1 MTDLVPQELELLL
14 PDVETGE
21 LLEPSVPNAVQV
33 IEAAR
38 TMRGRINE
46 IVAAATAWLAEES
59 ARQGTKTLHAGASSV
74 VLSGGPTD
82 EYDPLELMNYLR
94 NAGCPEQRVDDAVT
108 TIIDYKVNRSVLRQL
123 AAANPEYADA
133 IEQAK
138 RTVEKPMRAT
148 IKGA

>member
-1 MTDLVPQELELLL
+1 MSELVQNVELL
-14 PDVETGE
+14 DVQTGE
-21 LLEPSVPNAVQV
+21 ILPATVEN
-33 IEAAR
+33 AAR
-38 TMRGRINE
+38 VITAARDMRTRINDV
-46 IVAAATAWLAEES
+46 VAQATAWLAEES
-59 ARQGTKTLHAGASSV
+59 ARQGTKTLHAGTSSV
-74 VLSGGPTD
+74 VLSGGPSD

-94 NAGCPEQRVDDAVT
+94 NAGLPEQRVDDAVT
-108 TIIDYKVNRSVLRQL
+108 TIIDYKVNRAVLRQL

>member
-1 MTDLVPQELELLL
+1 MTDLVPITELL
-14 PDVETGE
+14 DVQTGE
-21 LLEPSVPNAVQV
+21 ILPATTTN
-33 IEAAR
+33 AAR
-38 TMRGRINE
+38 VITAARDMRTRINDV
-46 IVAAATAWLAEES
+46 VAQATAWLAEES
-59 ARQGTKTLHAGASSV
+59 ARQGTKTLHAGASSI

-94 NAGCPEQRVDDAVT
+94 NAGLPEQRVDDAVT

>member
-1 MTDLVPQELELLL
+1 MTDLVPVSEDLLN
-14 PDVETGE
+14 VETGE
-21 LLEPSVPNAVQV
+21 LLPATVDNAATV
-33 IEAAR
+33 IQAAR
-38 TMRGRINE
+38 TMRSRLHDV
-46 IVAAATAWLAEES
+46 VAQATAWLAEES
-59 ARQGTKTLHAGASSV
+59 ARQGTKTLAAGSSSV
-74 VLSGGPTD
+74 VLSGGTTD
-82 EYDPLELMNYLR
+82 EYDALELMNYLR
-94 NAGCPEQRVDDAVT
+94 NAGLPEQRVDDAVT

>member
-1 MTDLVPQELELLL
+1 MTDLVPVSEDLLN
-14 PDVETGE
+14 VETGE
-21 LLEPSVPNAVQV
+21 LLPATIDNAATV
-33 IEAAR
+33 IQAAR
-38 TMRGRINE
+38 TMRSRLHDV
-46 IVAAATAWLAEES
+46 VAQATAWLAEES

-94 NAGCPEQRVDDAVT
+94 NAGLPEQRVDDAVT

>member
-1 MTDLVPQELELLL
+1 MSEEIDVTQWLL
-14 PDVETGE
+14 PDVTTGE
-21 LLEPSVPNAVQV
+21 MLPATVGNAAHV
-33 IEAAR
+33 IQAAR
-38 TMRGRINE
+38 DLRTRVSSV
-46 IVAAATAWLAEES
+46 VAEATEWLARES
-59 ARQGTKTLHAGASSV
+59 VRQGTKTLHGGGATV
-74 VLSGGPTD
+74 TLSGGPTD

>member
-1 MTDLVPQELELLL
+1 MTDLVPITELL
-14 PDVETGE
+14 DVQTGE
-21 LLEPSVPNAVQV
+21 ILPATTTN
-33 IEAAR
+33 AAR
-38 TMRGRINE
+38 VITAARDMRTRINDV
-46 IVAAATAWLAEES
+46 VAQATAWLAEES

-74 VLSGGPTD
+74 VLSGGPSD

-94 NAGCPEQRVDDAVT
+94 NAGLPEQRVDDAVT

>member
-1 MTDLVPQELELLL
+1 MTDLVPVSEDLLN
-14 PDVETGE
+14 VETGE
-21 LLEPSVPNAVQV
+21 LLPATVDNAAAV
-33 IEAAR
+33 ILAAR
-38 TMRGRINE
+38 TMRVRINDV
-46 IVAAATAWLAEES
+46 VAQATWWLAEES

-74 VLSGGPTD
+74 VLSGGPSD
-82 EYDPLELMNYLR
+82 EYDALELMNYLR
-94 NAGCPEQRVDDAVT
+94 NAGLPEQRVDDAVT

>member
-1 MTDLVPQELELLL
+1 MTDLVPITELL
-14 PDVETGE
+14 DVQTGE
-21 LLEPSVPNAVQV
+21 ILPATTAN
-33 IEAAR
+33 AAR
-38 TMRGRINE
+38 VITAARDMRTRINDV
-46 IVAAATAWLAEES
+46 VAQATAWLAEES

-94 NAGCPEQRVDDAVT
+94 NAGLPEQRVDDAVT

-148 IKGA
+148 IK

>member
-1 MTDLVPQELELLL
+1 MTDLVPVSDDLLN
-14 PDVETGE
+14 VETGE
-21 LLEPSVPNAVQV
+21 LLPATVDNAAAV
-33 IEAAR
+33 ILAAR
-38 TMRGRINE
+38 TMRSRLHDV
-46 IVAAATAWLAEES
+46 VAQATAWLAEES
-59 ARQGTKTLHAGASSV
+59 ARQGTKTLAAGSSSV
-74 VLSGGPTD
+74 VLSGGMTD
-82 EYDPLELMNYLR
+82 EYDALELMNYLR

>member
-1 MTDLVPQELELLL
+1 MTDLVPVSEDLLN
-14 PDVETGE
+14 VETGE
-21 LLEPSVPNAVQV
+21 LLPATIDNAAAV
-33 IEAAR
+33 ILAAR
-38 TMRGRINE
+38 TMRVRINDV
-46 IVAAATAWLAEES
+46 VAQATAWLAEES

-94 NAGCPEQRVDDAVT
+94 NAGLPEQRVDDAVT
-108 TIIDYKVNRSVLRQL
+108 TIIDYKVNRAVLRQL

>member
-1 MTDLVPQELELLL
+1 MSELVPITELL
-14 PDVETGE
+14 DVQTGE
-21 LLEPSVPNAVQV
+21 ILPATTTN
-33 IEAAR
+33 AAR
-38 TMRGRINE
+38 VITAARDMRTRINDV
-46 IVAAATAWLAEES
+46 VAQATAWLAEES
-59 ARQGTKTLHAGASSV
+59 ARQGTKTLHAGSSSV

-94 NAGCPEQRVDDAVT
+94 NAGLPEQRVDDAVT

>member
-1 MTDLVPQELELLL
+1 MTDLVPVSEDLLN
-14 PDVETGE
+14 VETGE
-21 LLEPSVPNAVQV
+21 LLPATVDNAATV
-33 IEAAR
+33 IQAAR
-38 TMRGRINE
+38 TMRSRLHDV
-46 IVAAATAWLAEES
+46 VAQATAWLAEES
-59 ARQGTKTLHAGASSV
+59 ARQGTKTLHAGTSSV

-94 NAGCPEQRVDDAVT
+94 NAGLPEQRVDDAVT

-138 RTVEKPMRAT
+138 RTVEKPMRVT

>member
-1 MTDLVPQELELLL
+1 MTDLVQITELL
-14 PDVETGE
+14 DVQTGE
-21 LLEPSVPNAVQV
+21 ILPATTTN
-33 IEAAR
+33 AAR
-38 TMRGRINE
+38 VITAARDMRTRINDV
-46 IVAAATAWLAEES
+46 VAQATAWLAEES
-59 ARQGTKTLHAGASSV
+59 ARQGTKTLHAGSSSV

-94 NAGCPEQRVDDAVT
+94 NAGLPEQRVDDAVT

>member
-1 MTDLVPQELELLL
+1 MTDLVPVSEDLLN
-14 PDVETGE
+14 VETGE
-21 LLEPSVPNAVQV
+21 LLPAPVDNAATV
-33 IEAAR
+33 IQAAR
-38 TMRGRINE
+38 TMRSRLHDV
-46 IVAAATAWLAEES
+46 VAQATAWLAEES
-59 ARQGTKTLHAGASSV
+59 ARQGTKTLHAGATSV

-94 NAGCPEQRVDDAVT
+94 NAGLPEQRVDDAVT

>member
-1 MTDLVPQELELLL
+1 MTDLVPVSEDLLN
-14 PDVETGE
+14 VETGE
-21 LLEPSVPNAVQV
+21 LLPATVDNAATV
-33 IEAAR
+33 IQAAR
-38 TMRGRINE
+38 TMRSRLHDV
-46 IVAAATAWLAEES
+46 VAQATAWLAEES

-94 NAGCPEQRVDDAVT
+94 NAGLPEQRVDDAVT